1 MSPGASSLPYAAST
15 APSASG
21 MLPRCS
27 GRQVPWAMRSPRALK
42 RAVEKSIASL
52 TTKLRAVR
60 TTVSAISSAMDSS
73 AFLTT
78 SIVTGSRP
86 RFTTARCAP
95 SGFRRLGSPSAAP
108 RKTIS
113 TPSDR
118 DDEVVPAVADD
129 LAARWDH
136 RGGVVLF
143 DDQRPP
149 AGPVALDVG
158 AADHGRVDPA
168 GLWTE
173 VGAARP
179 WPAGGHAGRA
189 HVEARRYAVEARHA
203 AGDDPDVDDLD
214 DLVGGAVAVGP
225 LVGGAERLGERR
237 GERGLGHRERHG
249 QLGVL
254 PEVAHV
260 DEALELDRVAAIPL
274 GGEGAAALGLER
286 AEDDVDLGEIQ
297 GVEPALVRAHV
308 VMLEVGEQQ
317 PQRAE
322 EPGHRRDEDAT
333 DVERPRER
341 GGVHRPVAPE
351 GHQRELARIA
361 PALAGHGADGAR
373 HRRVRD
379 DVHAPRRV
387 LQVDAERSCGDVRE

>member
-95 SGFRRLGSPSAAP
+95 SGFRRLGSPTAAPRTGFNASLGSPSAAP
-108 RKTIS
+108 RTGFNASLGSPSAAPRTTIS

-168 GLWTE
+168 GVWTE

-179 WPAGGHAGRA
+179 
-189 HVEARRYAVEARHA
+189 
-203 AGDDPDVDDLD
+203 
-214 DLVGGAVAVGP
+214 
-225 LVGGAERLGERR
+225 
-237 GERGLGHRERHG
+237 
-249 QLGVL
+249 
-254 PEVAHV
+254 
-260 DEALELDRVAAIPL
+260 
-274 GGEGAAALGLER
+274 
-286 AEDDVDLGEIQ
+286 
-297 GVEPALVRAHV
+297 
-308 VMLEVGEQQ
+308 
-317 PQRAE
+317 
-322 EPGHRRDEDAT
+322 
-333 DVERPRER
+333 
-341 GGVHRPVAPE
+341 
-351 GHQRELARIA
+351 
-361 PALAGHGADGAR
+361 
-373 HRRVRD
+373 
-379 DVHAPRRV
+379 
-387 LQVDAERSCGDVRE
+387 